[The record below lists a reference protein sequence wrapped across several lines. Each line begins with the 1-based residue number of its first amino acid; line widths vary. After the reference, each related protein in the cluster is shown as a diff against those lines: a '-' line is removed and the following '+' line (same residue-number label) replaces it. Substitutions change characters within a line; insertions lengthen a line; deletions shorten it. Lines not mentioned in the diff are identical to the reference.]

1 MKIQYII
8 LLLVLPT
15 FWAPVY
21 AQQNPLETDSTH
33 YKKWHIERII
43 PIPDQASEM
52 VQDRIASIGQPDVE
66 NAKNRT
72 FPDEQAW
79 LDFIERSNSGFASR
93 SQSLAEKLDVS
104 VMILSFIFLYHTFK
118 RSCRKAFYRRIYF
131 FKKIF
136 KPIIFNY
143 KSQMFCKDP

>member
-15 FWAPVY
+15 FWVPVY

-52 VQDRIASIGQPDVE
+52 VQDRIASRGQPDVE

-93 SQSLAEKLDVS
+93 SQSLAEKWDVS
-104 VMILSFIFLYHTFK
+104 VKEEKIEGVTVRYVNQSIHSLQRWMMYWLYIKH
-118 RSCRKAFYRRIYF
+118 S
-131 FKKIF
+131 
-136 KPIIFNY
+136 Y
-143 KSQMFCKDP
+143 KTINPQPLL